1 MAENTSDPL
10 ALWQR
15 MFEEMQKGFGSFA
28 DQAMPPSPLS
38 KPANAVESPPG
49 AQKQLSDFMEKYFDS
64 MNMPSRAQMAGLGKQ
79 LRRIE
84 GELRKIKGLLEQ
96 LRKPLQA
103 LASAASAPKP
113 RTKRVPSGEQK

>member
-1 MAENTSDPL
+1 
-10 ALWQR
+10 
-15 MFEEMQKGFGSFA
+15 MQKGFGSFA
-28 DQAMPPSPLS
+28 DQAMPPSPSS
-38 KPANAVESPPG
+38 KPANAAESPPG
-49 AQKQLSDFMEKYFDS
+49 AQKQLSDFMGKYFDS

-84 GELRKIKGLLEQ
+84 GELRKIEGLLEQ